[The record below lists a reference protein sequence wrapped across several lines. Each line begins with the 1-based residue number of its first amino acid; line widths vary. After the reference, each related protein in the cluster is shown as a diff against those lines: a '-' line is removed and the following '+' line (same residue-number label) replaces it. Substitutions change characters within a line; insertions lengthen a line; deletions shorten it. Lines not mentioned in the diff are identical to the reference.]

1 MEAAR
6 DIDTRITKIYADL
19 VTLEKMMHY
28 RRNISDILRDA
39 LLGVNNPVIKQDI
52 ASQALT
58 RWLNSAKKPNE
69 DE

>member
-1 MEAAR
+1 
-6 DIDTRITKIYADL
+6 
-19 VTLEKMMHY
+19 MHY
-28 RRNISDILRDA
+28 RRSISDILRDA

-58 RWLNSAKKPNE
+58 RWLNSAKNPNE